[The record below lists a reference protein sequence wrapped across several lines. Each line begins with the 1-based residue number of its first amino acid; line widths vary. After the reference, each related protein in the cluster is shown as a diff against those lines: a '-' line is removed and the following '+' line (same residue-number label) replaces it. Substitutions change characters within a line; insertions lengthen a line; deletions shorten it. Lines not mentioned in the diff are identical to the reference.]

1 MVLLGAGG
9 FLFLKEQNVPCFFLL
24 YSWNAYP
31 RTPPI
36 TVWWTNTVLG
46 TDKGSILLLL
56 QCFESPSEIMNNFQS
71 KNTKSGSLCNVGGQ
85 LRIDDSYSTSRSRIT
100 LVIDWFKTLNKA
112 RYHNDGNVNQ
122 LSACSFLSRMAAVS
136 SSVKYW
142 RAILDCTFTVGPLG
156 FGRCVS
162 TALIGSVY
170 LWEAVRNQTGSRK
183 RPEQLTSL
191 HHNHTLWES
200 IWLLCVGVFWYRVNL
215 PEANCGNR
223 HICDWKMMWTCK
235 WDDMTCN
242 WPTDNEESPVRVRR
256 R

>member
-1 MVLLGAGG
+1 MFHVFFCCTAETHIHVLHRSRFDERIQCSALTKAQS
-9 FLFLKEQNVPCFFLL
+9 FYFYNASNHHLKL
-24 YSWNAYP
+24 
-31 RTPPI
+31 
-36 TVWWTNTVLG
+36 WTTFSLH
-46 TDKGSILLLL
+46 
-56 QCFESPSEIMNNFQS
+56 PS

-223 HICDWKMMWTCK
+223 RICDWKIMWTCK